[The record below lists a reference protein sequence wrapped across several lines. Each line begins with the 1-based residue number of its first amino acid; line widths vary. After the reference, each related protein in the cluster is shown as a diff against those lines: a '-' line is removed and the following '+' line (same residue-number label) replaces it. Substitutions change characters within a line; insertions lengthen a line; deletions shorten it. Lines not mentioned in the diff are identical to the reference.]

1 MTSACSNGALTI
13 RLRAPNQAAN
23 QQRTASKKA
32 TANRRQILFLAEHE
46 TIPITSTKP
55 SANSSDDKTES
66 EVQPGG
72 LLPTDPLVLI
82 V

>member
-55 SANSSDDKTES
+55 SANSSDDKPSLKCNQE
-66 EVQPGG
+66 
-72 LLPTDPLVLI
+72 DPYQQI
-82 V
+82 PWY